1 MSDQPIDLIRRLPHL
16 YYAIEDAAMVGER
29 ELDGQYGI
37 ELQRLASETY
47 DALAEAINACQL
59 PTQARGRAVLA
70 LKTLRKSAAKRAR
83 INVAG
88 RVLMAVPRDA
98 GALSERRAADMKAN
112 LEASAECISVEA
124 IAARTLLELLHT
136 TAA

>member
-16 YYAIEDAAMVGER
+16 YYSLENAAMVRHR
-29 ELDGQYGI
+29 ELDGAYRT
-37 ELQRLASETY
+37 ELQRLARETY

-59 PTQARGRAVLA
+59 SAQATRRAVTA
-70 LKTLRKSAAKRAR
+70 LETLRNSAAKRAR

-88 RVLMAVPRDA
+88 RVIMEFPRDT
-98 GALSERRAADMKAN
+98 GAFSERRAADVKAN
-112 LEASAECISVEA
+112 LEASAECINREA
-124 IAARTLLELLHT
+124 TAMRTLLELLHT